1 MVLSKGRACVGF
13 CSGVRT
19 IGLLAVIVFTFL
31 GLGNAVTAACTAT
44 EKNADYSADNGS
56 EDTATVSAN
65 VNGVGDLVA
74 ITAYCYSS
82 CTFVNVTLGG
92 QTATKTTVS
101 GPGISGSPGNG
112 QGAIF
117 YVASAASSGSQT
129 LTLTVSGS
137 HTDVQTSYID
147 FSPSAGCKFIHNVD
161 SPLGAYP
168 GSPTDTSQGSINAP
182 SITPSTGDLLFNF
195 TWTSEHVDSVN
206 SPWSCP
212 QYNGPGESQTCEF
225 VNTINAAA
233 YILSAPSGSTANNMT
248 DIHNTDN
255 WQGLISSFTISNGA
269 PPPIPPTGLA
279 ALVN

>member
-1 MVLSKGRACVGF
+1 MVRFKDRECA
-13 CSGVRT
+13 RD
-19 IGLLAVIVFTFL
+19 IAILLILFSFV
-31 GLGNAVTAACTAT
+31 GLGNAATTPCTAT

-65 VNGVGDLVA
+65 VDAVGDLVA

-82 CTFVNVTLGG
+82 CTFTSVTLGG

-101 GPGISGSPGNG
+101 GPGITGSPGTG

-117 YVASAASSGSQT
+117 YVLSAASSGSQT
-129 LTLTVSGS
+129 LTLTVGGS

-168 GSPTDTSQGSINAP
+168 GSSTDTSQGAINAP

-212 QYNGPGESQTCEF
+212 LYTGPGESETCEF

-233 YILSAPSGSTANNMT
+233 YILSAPSGATANNMT
-248 DIHNTDN
+248 DIHNTDS
-255 WQGLISSFTISNGA
+255 WQGLISSFSISNGT
-269 PPPIPPTGLA
+269 PPPTPPTGLA
-279 ALVN
+279 AVVN